1 MSADIPGMEKL
12 GASMVQ
18 LVYQG
23 IIPSGFVISFH
34 YTEVNQ
40 NVQRIYL

>member
-1 MSADIPGMEKL
+1 MEKS
-12 GASMVQ
+12 GARMVQ

-34 YTEVNQ
+34 YTKVNQ
-40 NVQRIYL
+40 KVE

>member
-1 MSADIPGMEKL
+1 MSADIPGMEKS

-34 YTEVNQ
+34 YTKVHQ
-40 NVQRIYL
+40 KMQ